1 MIEIKNVT
9 KIYKMGEHEVRALN
23 GVTLKIEDGDFVA
36 IMGPSGSGK
45 STLAHILGLLDIP
58 SQGQYWLNGQ
68 DISNLQED
76 ELSELRRSEIGFIFQ
91 QFHLLPRVSAKD
103 NVRLPLLYSKLN
115 VGEDYPQELL
125 KLVNLDNRQDHRP
138 NELSGGQQQRV
149 AIARSLINHP
159 RMIFAD
165 EPTGN
170 LDSQS
175 EKEILANL
183 KKLNHEGITVIMVT
197 HEDDIG
203 KQAKRLIRMRDG
215 VIVSDERLQTIT
227 SVPIKSRPQK
237 IQSTGPVKDYLEYL
251 AQGYKTLMANKIRS
265 GLSMLGILIGVAAV
279 VAILAL
285 GEGARKSL
293 EEQLSTLGSNL
304 LVVRPG
310 GRRSMGVTQETGGAK
325 LYIEDG
331 QFLQEKLPSVKAV
344 SPQVDG
350 RAQISFENLN
360 MSASVM
366 GVESNYPEIRNWKPM
381 LGQFFTAEDDRM
393 RQRVCSIGMTVQRE
407 LFKNRNP
414 IGEIIKINKVSFKVV
429 GVMSDKSSGGWRDQ
443 NSMVVVPLRTAMRRL
458 LGKDS
463 VDSIDVMINSAEEIA
478 DAETTIVDLL
488 NDRKKI
494 PISQRENAIQV
505 MNMADIQKMVEQSN
519 KTMSLL
525 LTSVAAIS
533 LLVGGIG
540 IMNIMLVSVTERT
553 KEIGLRKAV
562 GAKRRDILIQFLTE
576 SIVMSIS
583 GGFMGIL
590 LGWLITTTLSTLT
603 GWSTSVSLF
612 SVIISIVFSSLV
624 GIVFGIYPAMK
635 ASQLHP
641 IQALRHE

>member
-1 MIEIKNVT
+1 MIEIKDVY

-23 GVTLKIEDGDFVA
+23 GVSLKIEDGDFVA

-58 SQGQYWLNGQ
+58 TSGQYLLNQQ
-68 DISNLQED
+68 DISHIAED

-91 QFHLLPRVSAKD
+91 QFHLLPRVSAKE
-103 NVRLPLLYSKLN
+103 NVELPLLYSKLAVPAN
-115 VGEDYPQELL
+115 YSLQLL
-125 KLVNLDNRQDHRP
+125 KLVNLDNRQHHRP

-175 EKEILANL
+175 EKEILSSL
-183 KKLNHEGITVIMVT
+183 KKLNEEGITVIMVT
-197 HEDDIG
+197 HEETIG

-215 VIVSDERLQTIT
+215 MIISDERLQNI
-227 SVPIKSRPQK
+227 SPIKLIHRPVK
-237 IQSTGPVKDYLEYL
+237 TQSAGTIKDYLEYFL
-251 AQGYKTLMANKIRS
+251 QGYKTLMANKIRS

-304 LVVRPG
+304 LVVRSG
-310 GRRSMGVTQETGGAK
+310 GRRAMGVTQDSGGAK
-325 LYIEDG
+325 LFIEDA
-331 QFLQEKLPSVKAV
+331 QYLQDKLASIKAV

-350 RAQISFENLN
+350 RAQVSFENSN
-360 MSASVM
+360 MSVSVI
-366 GVESNYPEIRNWKPM
+366 GVEANYPDIRNWKPM
-381 LGQFFTAEDDRM
+381 LGQFFSQEDDRI
-393 RQRVCSIGMTVQRE
+393 RQRVCLIGMTVQRE

-414 IGEIIKINKVSFKVV
+414 MGEIIKINKVSFKVI

-443 NSMVVVPLRTAMRRL
+443 NSMIVVPLRTAMHRL
-458 LGKDS
+458 LGKES
-463 VDSIDVMINSAEEIA
+463 VDSIDVMINSAEEIES
-478 DAETTIVDLL
+478 AEKDIVDLL
-488 NDRKKI
+488 NERKKI
-494 PISQRENAIQV
+494 PLSQRENALQV

-576 SIVMSIS
+576 SIVLSVT
-583 GGFMGIL
+583 GGVLGIL
-590 LGWLITTTLSTLT
+590 LGWLITTVLSSLT
-603 GWSTSVSLF
+603 GWSTSVSFF
-612 SVIISIVFSSLV
+612 SVFISFVFSSLV
-624 GIVFGIYPAMK
+624 GIVFGIYPALK

-641 IQALRHE
+641 ILALRHE